1 MNWILI
7 STLAALQATSMVYPN
22 EQICHTALKQVRTVD
37 PKAICIPQGVDYR
50 NQRRID
56 GMKEF
61 LTLFGEHVDTL
72 SSHSNGH

>member
-1 MNWILI
+1 MNWVLI
-7 STLAALQATSMVYPN
+7 SSLAWLQSTAIVYPD
-22 EQICHTALKQVRTVD
+22 EAICRKALTEIRTVD
-37 PKAICIPQGVDYR
+37 SKAICIPQGVDYR

-72 SSHSNGH
+72 SSHTNGH